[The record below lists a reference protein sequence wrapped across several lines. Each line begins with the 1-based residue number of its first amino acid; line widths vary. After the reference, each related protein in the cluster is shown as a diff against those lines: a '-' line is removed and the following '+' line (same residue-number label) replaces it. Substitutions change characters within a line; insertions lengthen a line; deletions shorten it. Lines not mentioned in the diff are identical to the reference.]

1 MLARV
6 RTAAVIAFSG
16 WVYDPRMGLF
26 GKKREDEPEE
36 SNGHTEP
43 PVKAPPPAPVE
54 VPSRK
59 GYGIDELVALMRRLP
74 SDNVELVVRVLKE
87 TLESV
92 KIPLPGLIRDSEKR
106 EQELTSSIGENKK
119 AITALEEE
127 LAAKQKAIEEAIAAK
142 RKKIAELET
151 AHKEVTLVKDR
162 LNLGLKLD
170 QVSVT
175 PVMPPPPPVAAK
187 PPPPPPPLADKDLL

>member
-1 MLARV
+1 
-6 RTAAVIAFSG
+6 
-16 WVYDPRMGLF
+16 MGLF

-43 PVKAPPPAPVE
+43 PVKAAPPPPAPVE

-92 KIPLPGLIRDSEKR
+92 KIPLPGLIKDSEKR
-106 EQELTSSIGENKK
+106 EQELTHGIDENKK
-119 AITALEEE
+119 AITTLEEE

-142 RKKIAELET
+142 RKKIAELEA

-170 QVSVT
+170 QVTVT
-175 PVMPPPPPVAAK
+175 PVMAPPPPPVAAK
-187 PPPPPPPLADKDLL
+187 PPPPPPPPAEKDHL